1 MSDEEEEDA
10 DADMEETSSDESLF
24 FANSSRNM
32 YHAPLQSRQQGL
44 NSNESDEEI
53 RVSEDDEED
62 DEDDEDRVN
71 HKRNHVH
78 RAKHRVPAHGHGT
91 RAAMAALPA
100 VSAGQRRSFFAG
112 RFFPVT
118 PLMRPRLWDGKPVVE
133 FPYKP
138 PGVVV

>member
-1 MSDEEEEDA
+1 MSDDEDE

-32 YHAPLQSRQQGL
+32 YHTPLQSRHHGL
-44 NSNESDEEI
+44 NGNESDEEI

-62 DEDDEDRVN
+62 DEDDEDRPS
-71 HKRNHVH
+71 HKRSHAH
-78 RAKHRVPAHGHGT
+78 RSKQIVPAHGHGT
-91 RAAMAALPA
+91 RAAIAAQPT
-100 VSAGQRRSFFAG
+100 VSAGQRRSFFAS
-112 RFFPVT
+112 RFFPIVA
-118 PLMRPRLWDGKPVVE
+118 PIMRPQLWDGKPIVE